1 MMKKNYLA
9 PCAEV
14 MLFAPSESIASSKP
28 WWNWSWENY
37 TVSEGVSATGGQTL
51 INEVSDKPWDY
62 NGKQLP
68 Y

>member
-28 WWNWSWENY
+28 WWNWSWEKY
-37 TVSEGVSATGGQTL
+37 TAPDNVSATDSKTL
-51 INEVSDKPWDY
+51 IQDNNQSWVYGGEDKPY
-62 NGKQLP
+62 
-68 Y
+68 

>member
-14 MLFAPSESIASSKP
+14 MLFAPSESIASGQP
-28 WWNWSWENY
+28 WWKWNWGTLEVADASANGSKLLIEEKEN
-37 TVSEGVSATGGQTL
+37 
-51 INEVSDKPWDY
+51 PWDY
-62 NGKQLP
+62 SNKDKP